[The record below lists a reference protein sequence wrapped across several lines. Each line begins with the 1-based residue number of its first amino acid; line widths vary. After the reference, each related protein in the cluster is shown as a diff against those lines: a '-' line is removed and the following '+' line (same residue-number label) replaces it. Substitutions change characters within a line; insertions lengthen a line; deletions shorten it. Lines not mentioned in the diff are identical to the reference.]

1 MVRSKVWEQH
11 WTTIS
16 AYKDISSRY
25 LRWGIVSVRNN
36 YLIKTNLLVL
46 NFDVFFYYV
55 VTMKP
60 KERTGIQISF
70 MYAILNQAFF
80 ENTRKIF

>member
-1 MVRSKVWEQH
+1 MVRSRVWEQH
-11 WTTIS
+11 WTTTS
-16 AYKDISSRY
+16 AYKNITSRY